1 VEKKVG
7 EKWEEKSERDRRR
20 ENCPSG
26 RDKTEPNRKN
36 KRKHISGAFVFRL
49 FFHFGIPSIHFVL
62 FLLLLLFLFNWLV
75 SQSRQQN
82 VHKIGCVVEKKAKKI
97 GGGGV

>member
-1 VEKKVG
+1 VRKKVKETGG
-7 EKWEEKSERDRRR
+7 ERTAQVGETKRNQIERIKG
-20 ENCPSG
+20 NTSLAL
-26 RDKTEPNRKN
+26 
-36 KRKHISGAFVFRL
+36 SSFAF
-49 FFHFGIPSIHFVL
+49 FFFVGIPSIHFVL